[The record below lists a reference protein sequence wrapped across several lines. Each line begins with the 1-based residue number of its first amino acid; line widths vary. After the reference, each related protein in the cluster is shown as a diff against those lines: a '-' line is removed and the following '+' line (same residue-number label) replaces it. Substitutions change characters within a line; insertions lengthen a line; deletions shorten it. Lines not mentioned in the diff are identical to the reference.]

1 MTALHAATPCATRPS
16 SPSGGALG
24 IFVGALALAGCAM
37 GPNFLKPKPDVPS
50 QWSATALGQSPTR
63 AGSVNTEEPHAV
75 DWWTS
80 FRDPTLTSLVERSTQ
95 ANLDVREAVLRIEEA
110 RAQRA
115 QAAAAFW
122 PSVSGNAGYSRQR
135 LSLTTPNGA
144 IFAVAPHIPGLPA
157 GVTITNPYNQFQLGL
172 SASWELDLFG
182 SVRRSVEAADADMQS
197 QIESAHDVLLSLSS
211 DVAQTYI
218 DLRGA
223 QLRKSIVEQSL
234 ATERDVLQLTQQR
247 WNAGL
252 TTDLDVENA
261 ASEVR
266 TTEAELPPL
275 QREITQDINQ
285 LSELM
290 SRPPDAL
297 RAELQQS
304 QPVPPVPPAVPIG
317 LPADLARRRPDIRRA
332 EASLHAATAR
342 VGVATADLFP
352 QLTLSVSGGFQSEG
366 ISKLIEVASRFATL
380 APTLEFPVFDGS
392 RWATVRLQDVRA
404 KEAAIDYA
412 RAVLQALQEVENAL
426 AAYAS
431 DQDRRLS
438 LDAASEAS
446 GNALTLA
453 RQRYESGVTSF
464 IEVLDAE
471 RTLQQNQLSL
481 AEATTAVST
490 DLVALYKALG
500 GGWENGSPS
509 ATRESSPASSPAGS
523 SADR

>member
-1 MTALHAATPCATRPS
+1 MRPMTPMT
-16 SPSGGALG
+16 GVW
-24 IFVGALALAGCAM
+24 VGALACALASCAV
-37 GPNFLKPKPDVPS
+37 GPNFVKPKPAVPP
-50 QWSATALGQSPTR
+50 QWSATALSPGARR
-63 AGSVNTEEPHAV
+63 AGTVSPAEPQV
-75 DWWTS
+75 IDWWTS
-80 FRDPTLTSLVERSTQ
+80 FHDPTLTSLVERSAA

-115 QAAAAFW
+115 QTAAAFW
-122 PSVSGNAGYSRQR
+122 PSVSANAGYSRQR

-144 IFAVAPHIPGLPA
+144 IFAVAPHIPGLPS
-157 GVTITNPYNQFQLGL
+157 GVTITNPYNQYQLGL

-182 SVRRSVEAADADMQS
+182 SVRRSVEAADADLTAQV
-197 QIESAHDVLLSLSS
+197 EGAHDVLLSLTS
-211 DVAQTYI
+211 DVAQAYI

-234 ATERDVLQLTQQR
+234 ATERDVLTLTQQR

-275 QREITQDINQ
+275 EREITQDINQ

-297 RAELQQS
+297 RAELREA
-304 QPVPPVPPAVPIG
+304 QPVPPVPPTVPIG

-332 EASLHAATAR
+332 EANLHAATAR
-342 VGVATADLFP
+342 VGVAVADLFP
-352 QLTLSVSGGFQSEG
+352 QLTLSLSGGFQSEG
-366 ISKLIEVASRFATL
+366 ISKLIEVASRFATV
-380 APTLEFPVFDGS
+380 APTLELPVFDGA

-412 RAVLQALQEVENAL
+412 RTVLQALQEVENAL
-426 AAYAS
+426 AAYGS

-438 LDAASEAS
+438 LAAASQAS
-446 GNALTLA
+446 DEALTLA

-481 AEATTAVST
+481 AETTAAVST

-500 GGWENGSPS
+500 GGWEEP
-509 ATRESSPASSPAGS
+509 PASSAARSP
-523 SADR
+523 